1 MKIGFLINPVAGMG
15 GKVALKGTDGEETL
29 RRALEL
35 GAVPMA
41 GTRAAEAVKEFAENA
56 GDCRFYSPSGGMGA
70 DLLKSYGLE
79 TELLFDPSTHTTPA
93 DTKRA
98 AEMMLERGVGLV
110 VFAGRA
116 IFAPSSASASP
127 SSASPPESR
136 YIPASTP
143 RGRKTR
149 GCSSITSCLE
159 KSSASRLRRSSTLT
173 KRPSVTILCAR
184 ASTAT

>member
-41 GTRAAEAVKEFAENA
+41 GTRAEEAVKEFAENA

-110 VFAGRA
+110 VFAGGCLLYTSNMLQVKIYIVHR
-116 IFAPSSASASP
+116 IFASGKNEKITARRACVRIVLRSGAAF
-127 SSASPPESR
+127 
-136 YIPASTP
+136 YLP
-143 RGRKTR
+143 RG
-149 GCSSITSCLE
+149 I
-159 KSSASRLRRSSTLT
+159 
-173 KRPSVTILCAR
+173 
-184 ASTAT
+184 